1 MYSVIIALEITTTV
15 LGIGT
20 FVAGTTDNVN
30 VIYEGPAATNG
41 SNFGGVTGIT
51 SSATLHTV
59 W

>member
-1 MYSVIIALEITTTV
+1 M

-41 SNFGGVTGIT
+41 SDFGGVTGVT
-51 SSATLHTV
+51 SSATVHTV